1 MTPSPQ
7 HLALLAAERAVRE
20 EILIDGVKTAY
31 WRYPAEGSAK
41 PEGTIAMVHGYR
53 GNHLGLAAIV
63 GALPSFDVIVPD
75 LPGFGDSDPIERH
88 DIGHYR
94 DWLTGFVSEVAGGK
108 SIIVAH
114 SFGTIVAS
122 AAAANGM
129 RNDLVLLNPI
139 SVAKRRGLAAFRQSG
154 VDFFN
159 WLACTLPSFAGNA
172 LTRNWLAVQAMS
184 STLAKTHD
192 SELRA
197 WIHRQHHENFSDFK
211 TLRVATE
218 GYVASTTESVLGYA
232 PEVANRVLL
241 VAGELD
247 EISPLENQRQAL
259 GVFGSA
265 QLEVI
270 PGVGHLIHYEKPAE
284 AAALISGFAA
294 ECR

>member
-1 MTPSPQ
+1 MNASPQ
-7 HLALLAAERAVRE
+7 HLAELATARAVRE
-20 EILIDGVKTAY
+20 EILIDGVKTVY
-31 WRYPAEGSAK
+31 WRYPAEEPAAK
-41 PEGTIAMVHGYR
+41 QGTVLMVHGYR

-63 GALPSFDVIVPD
+63 GALPGFDVIVPD
-75 LPGFGDSDPIERH
+75 LPGFGESDPIERH

-94 DWLTGFVSEVAGGK
+94 DWLKVFVSMVSDTTATV
-108 SIIVAH
+108 VAH
-114 SFGTIVAS
+114 SFGTIVAT
-122 AAAANGM
+122 AAAAAGM
-129 RNDLVLLNPI
+129 ANDLVLLNPI
-139 SVAKRRGLAAFRQSG
+139 SVSKRYGMAAFRQSG

-159 WLACTLPSFAGNA
+159 WLACTLPGFAGNA

-184 STLAKTHD
+184 STLAKTRD
-192 SELRA
+192 GELRA

-218 GYVASTTESVLGYA
+218 GYVASTTDSVLGYA
-232 PEVANRVLL
+232 PDVANRVLL

-247 EISPLENQRQAL
+247 EISPLENQKQAV

-284 AAALISGFAA
+284 AAALISAFVTSP
-294 ECR
+294 R